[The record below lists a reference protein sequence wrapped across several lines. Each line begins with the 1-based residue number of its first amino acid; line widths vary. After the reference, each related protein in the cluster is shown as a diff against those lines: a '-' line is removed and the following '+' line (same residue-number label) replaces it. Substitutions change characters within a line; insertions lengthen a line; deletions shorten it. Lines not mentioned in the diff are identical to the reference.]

1 MIGYLNNTFDMNDP
15 SFISSLDEAPLW
27 SVPFG
32 LKIFERVRFKKNIR
46 ALDVGCG
53 TGYPLIE
60 LAESLGGTCEVF
72 GIDPWKEALERAKKK
87 IMARQINN
95 IKLVPGYAEELP
107 FEKDYFHLIVS
118 NNGLNNVA
126 DVDKSL
132 GEIHRVLKGK
142 GQLVITINLPG
153 TMHEFYDAFKL
164 VLKNH
169 GMAEEIAK
177 TEEHILQKRKPL
189 VNWIKLLRNY
199 GFEVAEVSEDKFRYH
214 YSNGSAMFNHS
225 FIRLAFLESWIKLL
239 PGDKASTIF
248 GETEEI
254 LNEQNK
260 SKGMTLTIPFAC
272 IDCRRI

>member
-1 MIGYLNNTFDMNDP
+1 MIGYLNNKFNVNDP

-32 LKIFERVRFKKNIR
+32 LKIFERVRFRQNIR

-72 GIDPWKEALERAKKK
+72 GFDPWKEALDRAKEK
-87 IMARQINN
+87 IMARQITN
-95 IKLVPGYAEELP
+95 IKLLPGFAEELP
-107 FEKDYFHLIVS
+107 FDKDYFHLIVS
-118 NNGLNNVA
+118 NNGLNNVD

-132 GEIHRVLKGK
+132 SEIHRVLKGK

-153 TMHEFYDAFKL
+153 TMHEFYDAFKS

-169 GMAEEIAK
+169 GMTEEIAK

-189 VNWIKLLRNY
+189 VSWIKLMRNS
-199 GFEVAEVSEDKFRYH
+199 GFEVTEVSEDKFRYH
-214 YSNGSAMFNHS
+214 YTNGSAMLNHS
-225 FIRLAFLESWIKLL
+225 FIRLAFLEPWIKLL
-239 PGDKASTIF
+239 PAGRVETVF
-248 GETEEI
+248 GETEQM
-254 LNEQNK
+254 LNEQSKN
-260 SKGMTLTIPFAC
+260 KGMILTIPFAC
-272 IDCRRI
+272 IDCRPM

>member
-1 MIGYLNNTFDMNDP
+1 MIGYLNNKFNVNDP

-32 LKIFERVRFKKNIR
+32 LKIFERVRFRQNIR

-72 GIDPWKEALERAKKK
+72 GIDPWKEALDRAKEK
-87 IMARQINN
+87 IMARQITN
-95 IKLVPGYAEELP
+95 IKLLSGFAEELP

-118 NNGLNNVA
+118 NNGLNNVD

-132 GEIHRVLKGK
+132 SEIHRVLKGK

-153 TMHEFYDAFKL
+153 TMHEFYDAFKS

-169 GMAEEIAK
+169 GMTEEIAK

-189 VNWIKLLRNY
+189 VNWIKLMRNS
-199 GFEVAEVSEDKFRYH
+199 GFEVTEVGEDKFRYH
-214 YSNGSAMFNHS
+214 YTNGSAMLNHS
-225 FIRLAFLESWIKLL
+225 FIRLAFLEPWIKLL
-239 PGDKASTIF
+239 PADRVETVFS
-248 GETEEI
+248 ETEQM
-254 LNEQNK
+254 LNEQSKN
-260 SKGMTLTIPFAC
+260 KGMILTIPFAC
-272 IDCRRI
+272 IDCRRM